1 MSNSAESELMQ
12 MQDFLQNTSGITV
25 INNDDQS
32 APGDECNGN
41 PKNLPSANCLSASS
55 EQTDA
60 DYCEKC
66 LEKFNLGTLVD
77 GICEKCV
84 PSTSSPSVEDSEQSL
99 PDPQAHPF
107 PLHEITPTTCMCK
120 REMMTVFQ
128 KELTP
133 NWIGKFKCLY
143 DTN

>member
-1 MSNSAESELMQ
+1 MINLLPAMNVMATLKICPVQ
-12 MQDFLQNTSGITV
+12 TVFLHLLNKLTLT
-25 INNDDQS
+25 N
-32 APGDECNGN
+32 
-41 PKNLPSANCLSASS
+41 
-55 EQTDA
+55 
-60 DYCEKC
+60 CEKC

-77 GICEKCV
+77 GICEKRI
-84 PSTSSPSVEDSEQSL
+84 PSTSTPSVEDSEQSL
-99 PDPQAHPF
+99 PNPQAPPF